1 MIRKRTLQ
9 QEWDTFTPISD
20 PMLQGRKVST
30 SSIVKVDE
38 FVIESVYGFT
48 GIHSLTVSARLYNQR
63 YHVVSCS

>member
-1 MIRKRTLQ
+1 
-9 QEWDTFTPISD
+9 
-20 PMLQGRKVST
+20 MLQGRKVST